1 MKGKKANKNLHII
14 EEIRF
19 GSQESISI
27 LYYKYNLIII
37 YFCMYR
43 SLKQN
48 QCSIVIKQIFIKII
62 STIHGYDEA
71 KTPFI
76 SWFIIFIR
84 NIILKFVR
92 KNQDNLKQEI
102 EFFTQFNLI

>member
-1 MKGKKANKNLHII
+1 M
-14 EEIRF
+14 
-19 GSQESISI
+19 
-27 LYYKYNLIII
+27 
-37 YFCMYR
+37 
-43 SLKQN
+43 
-48 QCSIVIKQIFIKII
+48 KII

-84 NIILKFVR
+84 NIILKFVS